1 MIIKILPEVTI
12 IYVLIF
18 ARLGSTMMLLPSVG
32 ETSIP
37 ATLRLAIAL
46 VITFILYPVVATTYP
61 PGISKNMPLLFIY
74 LAGEIAV
81 GLAVGTACRL
91 IMSSTQ
97 VAGTIIAN
105 QLGLG
110 FAQSVDPSQGQQG
123 VIFGNFLSMLAVTMI
138 FATDLHHLAIIAA
151 TSSFTLFP
159 PGQWMPVGDFAQA
172 AIMLVA
178 EAFRVGI
185 QMSAPFLAFG
195 LVFYLG
201 LGVLSKLMPQFQ
213 IFFAAMPLN
222 IIAGLVLF
230 AFLIGTLML
239 WYMEHV
245 RDGFA
250 RLVAQ

>member
-1 MIIKILPEVTI
+1 LIIRILPDVTV

-18 ARLGSTMMLLPSVG
+18 ARLGSTMMLMPSVG

-37 ATLRLAIAL
+37 AQVRLGFSL
-46 VITFILYPVVATTYP
+46 LITFILYPIVAKTYP
-61 PGISKNMPLLFIY
+61 TGISRSMPLLLTF

-81 GLAVGTACRL
+81 GLAVGTAARM

-105 QLGLG
+105 QMGLG

-123 VIFGNFLSMLAVTMI
+123 VLFGNFLSMLAVTMV

-159 PGQWMPVGDFAQA
+159 PGEWMPVGDFAQA
-172 AIMLVA
+172 AIVLVA
-178 EAFRVGI
+178 EAFRVGLQI
-185 QMSAPFLAFG
+185 SAPFLAFG

-222 IIAGLVLF
+222 IVAGMTLF
-230 AFLIGTLML
+230 ALLIGTLML

-245 RDGFA
+245 RDGLE
-250 RLVAQ
+250 RLVPH

>member
-1 MIIKILPEVTI
+1 MIIRILPEVTI

-18 ARLGSTMMLLPSVG
+18 ARLGATMMLMPSVG
-32 ETSIP
+32 ESSIP
-37 ATLRLAIAL
+37 TTVRLGLSLLLAL
-46 VITFILYPVVATTYP
+46 VLYPIVAKTYP
-61 PGISKNMPLLFIY
+61 SGISRSMPMLLIY

-81 GLAVGTACRL
+81 GVAVGTASRI
-91 IMSSTQ
+91 IMSATQ
-97 VAGTIIAN
+97 VAGTIIAS

-123 VIFGNFLSMLAVTMI
+123 VLFGNFLSMLAVTMI
-138 FATDLHHLAIIAA
+138 FATDLHHLAITAA

-172 AIMLVA
+172 AIELTS
-178 EAFRVGI
+178 EAFRVGVQI
-185 QMSAPFLAFG
+185 SAPFLAFG

-213 IFFAAMPLN
+213 IFFAAMSLT
-222 IIAGLVLF
+222 IIAGLTLF
-230 AFLIGTLML
+230 ALLIGTLML

-245 RDGFA
+245 RDGLE
-250 RLVAQ
+250 RLVPH